1 MYTTNSISNQSPVV
15 LLGIYVLLRL
25 LQGHIVVCVT
35 QKELK
40 ATLAEWPEWKLQS
53 ANWELERQGLIR
65 RITRGRVA
73 VLAGGT
79 E

>member
-1 MYTTNSISNQSPVV
+1 MYIKNSISNQSPIV
-15 LLGIYVLLRL
+15 LLGIYALLRL
-25 LQGHIVVCVT
+25 LQGHLVVCVT

-40 ATLAEWPEWKLQS
+40 AVLEDWPVWKLQS
-53 ANWELERQGLIR
+53 ANWELERQGLIK

-73 VLAGGT
+73 VLAGGI